1 MSELQ
6 SFNKSNRER
15 RVKYVKKLF
24 GNSIIKILTLQR
36 EMNIREYLEIK
47 NNYII

>member
-24 GNSIIKILTLQR
+24 GNSVINILSLQR
-36 EMNIREYLEIK
+36 EMHIREYLDIK